1 MTVNG
6 RQADT
11 TISMN
16 NRLKISSST
25 HAHQFRMFR
34 FVATNTSPAFW
45 SPRTENVRPLGDI
58 PPAAGGSRTPNAPLI
73 YAVDDMRC
81 LTELYSL
88 VLEAAGY
95 AVRIFNDR
103 AQALA
108 ALKAGA
114 EKPELLITDYRNTS
128 IPVERFMHECLIVHP
143 ALRILMAS
151 GLTRA
156 YIRLSHVRPDR
167 FIQKP
172 FTAEELLQEIERT
185 LADKPAV

>member
-1 MTVNG
+1 M
-6 RQADT
+6 
-11 TISMN
+11 
-16 NRLKISSST
+16 L
-25 HAHQFRMFR
+25 R

-45 SPRTENVRPLGDI
+45 SPRTENIHPLGDI
-58 PPAAGGSRTPNAPLI
+58 PPAAGSRTSDAPLI

-114 EKPELLITDYRNTS
+114 EKPDLLITDYRNTS
-128 IPVERFMHECLIVHP
+128 MAVERFMHECLIVHP

-151 GLTRA
+151 GLTRP

-172 FTAEELLQEIERT
+172 FTPEELLQEVERA
-185 LADKPAV
+185 LADKPAA